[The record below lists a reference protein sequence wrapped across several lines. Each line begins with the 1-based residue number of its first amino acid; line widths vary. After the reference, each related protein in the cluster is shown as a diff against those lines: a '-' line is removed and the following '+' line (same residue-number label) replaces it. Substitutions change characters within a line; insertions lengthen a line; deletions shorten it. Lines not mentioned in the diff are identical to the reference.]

1 MKTIKIIFCIAI
13 WLVCLSKLSQGVHD
27 EDLISQMPQST
38 YDEIVDTLTTR
49 NGFQPT
55 DHQIVTHSFTC
66 FLKTGSFTYLVLK
79 SSASFWLAFL

>member
-13 WLVCLSKLSQGVHD
+13 WLVLGWICLSKLSQGIHD
-27 EDLISQMPQST
+27 ENLISQMPQST

-55 DHQIVTHSFTC
+55 EHQIVTYYYERFQ
-66 FLKTGSFTYLVLK
+66 K
-79 SSASFWLAFL
+79 